1 MSSLSI
7 VRRTSGWAAR
17 FLLGA
22 TALLLAASCS
32 SDSSTGPG
40 GVPFTEGLTFKL
52 VVNGAWSSKADDSQ
66 GRTQGHIRVTVANKS
81 QVWLGSDTMSHIGET
96 PEDERYQAT
105 VRIRDLDPGT
115 VTVRV
120 AFQHYDSGTDQEI
133 VTTLLEVDT
142 FEGNPIEIEADKITD
157 IGTIEVTVPQV

>member
-1 MSSLSI
+1 MI
-7 VRRTSGWAAR
+7 A
-17 FLLGA
+17 A

-32 SDSSTGPG
+32 KDSSTGPG
-40 GVPFTEGLTFKL
+40 GTPFTEGLRFKL
-52 VVNGAWSSKADDSQ
+52 VVNGAWSSNAEDAE

-81 QVWLGSDTMSHIGET
+81 QVWLGSDTMSQIGDT

-105 VRIRDLDPGT
+105 VRIRDLEPGT

-120 AFQHYDSGTDQEI
+120 VFQHYDSDTDREI
-133 VTTLLEVDT
+133 VTTLIEVDS